1 MHSKLC
7 RDKES
12 CICCVS
18 FYLTLRWSVENSSH
32 EYLSLL
38 TSHANYN
45 QLFSQSPSL
54 CFFSRPFFIHLKYPS
69 CISLKT
75 LLQLDSF
82 SITSQEETS
91 FLLSVFHLLVL
102 LPSVCL
108 HAPLTSV
115 YVHVCVCVWVHMAFS
130 LLIVRQ
136 VKLSQTPNGS

>member
-1 MHSKLC
+1 MQ
-7 RDKES
+7 
-12 CICCVS
+12 
-18 FYLTLRWSVENSSH
+18 TTTNSSH
-32 EYLSLL
+32 S
-38 TSHANYN
+38 
-45 QLFSQSPSL
+45 
-54 CFFSRPFFIHLKYPS
+54 PFFIHLKYPS

-115 YVHVCVCVWVHMAFS
+115 YVHVCVCVCLSAYGFFS
-130 LLIVRQ
+130 TDC
-136 VKLSQTPNGS
+136 TPSKALTDP